1 MQHGESTRS
10 MFPGYPHAS
19 ITNRVPMV
27 TWTRAPFQ
35 VLSDQYLPGWQCDT
49 CMLCY
54 AIGMPEAVTWGGHQA
69 ATRALV
75 AALHHPQVP
84 AFAITSPMTT

>member
-19 ITNRVPMV
+19 ITNRVPMM

-35 VLSDQYLPGWQCDT
+35 VLSDQHLPGW
-49 CMLCY
+49 
-54 AIGMPEAVTWGGHQA
+54 
-69 ATRALV
+69 
-75 AALHHPQVP
+75 
-84 AFAITSPMTT
+84 